1 LKDPSR
7 PRRLEEIAGDGVK
20 LGGRLALGLLAA
32 PLLGLALL
40 ATRTSKP
47 GQAEVAETQPPVEP
61 EPAVFPEQKADDPAT
76 VPDQIPG
83 GPVRADIED
92 ALRKLTEATIPT
104 RAGKASRRKAP
115 SSPAPSSEARP
126 GKEPRR
132 ARPKGAADR
141 VPVPPS

>member
-1 LKDPSR
+1 LKDPYR

-40 ATRTSKP
+40 ATRTGKP
-47 GQAEVAETQPPVEP
+47 AEPEVAETQKPVEP
-61 EPAVFPEQKADDPAT
+61 EPAALPEQTADDLTP

-104 RAGKASRRKAP
+104 RAGKASRRKAS
-115 SSPAPSSEARP
+115 SSPAPSGEAQSV
-126 GKEPRR
+126 KETRR

-141 VPVPPS
+141 PPVPPS